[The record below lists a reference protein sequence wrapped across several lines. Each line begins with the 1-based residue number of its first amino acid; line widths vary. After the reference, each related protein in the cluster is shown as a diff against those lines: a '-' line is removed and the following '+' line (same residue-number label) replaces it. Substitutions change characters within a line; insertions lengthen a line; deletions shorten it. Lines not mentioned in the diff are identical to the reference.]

1 MSIQGD
7 VFQKIIDEIVQA
19 SQADFEENGVNQQ
32 TLVELQQ
39 VSWYLSSLLFAT
51 FTSAILFRSLL
62 QKRFALRNIV
72 ERKRWIDSWLATTCS
87 AQNRQQRRWK

>member
-1 MSIQGD
+1 MTFQGD

-39 VSWYLSSLLFAT
+39 VSCLLLSPTTAQRPSSAT
-51 FTSAILFRSLL
+51 VICLCARS
-62 QKRFALRNIV
+62 QQNLRIA
-72 ERKRWIDSWLATTCS
+72 K
-87 AQNRQQRRWK
+87 

>member
-1 MSIQGD
+1 MLTQGD

-39 VSWYLSSLLFAT
+39 VSWHFPSLSFA
-51 FTSAILFRSLL
+51 
-62 QKRFALRNIV
+62 
-72 ERKRWIDSWLATTCS
+72 
-87 AQNRQQRRWK
+87 